1 MSHAD
6 DSRFQRLLEM
16 GITMTTDVTRL
27 DLGGKP
33 VTLDVIQSVSD
44 ILSDPR
50 YKLSELSLR
59 NTNLTLKSLSLL
71 SEGLKDN
78 ASLKKLDLKV
88 RCVCILCLM
97 NAQGT
102 VLGSNGANALG
113 VALRV
118 NSTLSALSL
127 DLNTDDENEVS
138 PSGTSMGLTS
148 R

>member
-1 MSHAD
+1 
-6 DSRFQRLLEM
+6 
-16 GITMTTDVTRL
+16 
-27 DLGGKP
+27 
-33 VTLDVIQSVSD
+33 
-44 ILSDPR
+44 
-50 YKLSELSLR
+50 
-59 NTNLTLKSLSLL
+59 
-71 SEGLKDN
+71 
-78 ASLKKLDLKV
+78 
-88 RCVCILCLM
+88 M

-138 PSGTSMGLTS
+138 PSWTSMDLTL